1 MSSKV
6 LWSST
11 AGQILGSATVS
22 AAEEAIRPGDPLAVS
37 HVSSGAGKA
46 LPGLILCLSPEGVC
60 RAVTPPQRLERWG
73 LPDEILG
80 RHLLEVLPPASRE
93 TACSCLKAARET
105 GKTQVL
111 QYLVGPR
118 GGEKCLEA
126 HLAVGDQS
134 DLVLV
139 VHDITETRSLKNAV
153 LKLLAA
159 LYSSR
164 EQTVKS
170 LLPVC
175 AWCNRVSND
184 RNEWKEIG
192 ELIEEM
198 SLASTTHG
206 ICPDCTN
213 RQSAH
218 FPAN

>member
-1 MSSKV
+1 MLKLLAALYSSRE
-6 LWSST
+6 
-11 AGQILGSATVS
+11 QTV
-22 AAEEAIRPGDPLAVS
+22 
-37 HVSSGAGKA
+37 KA
-46 LPGLILCLSPEGVC
+46 LLPVC
-60 RAVTPPQRLERWG
+60 AWCNRVSNDRNEWK
-73 LPDEILG
+73 EI
-80 RHLLEVLPPASRE
+80 
-93 TACSCLKAARET
+93 
-105 GKTQVL
+105 
-111 QYLVGPR
+111 
-118 GGEKCLEA
+118 GEKYLEA

-164 EQTVKS
+164 EQTVKA

-198 SLASTTHG
+198 SLASTTHS